1 MSNISTIVTQSGTF
15 IVNDNYTGLINVT
28 DPTLVNSSFYYT
40 TPGSATSVEYSA
52 VLQSAFNFCYQWNTA
67 NIARQQT
74 NLLSTQNSYFANVNN
89 AISAISST
97 MITQNSVAILSNVS
111 NAISNISTFLSNT
124 NVQLANLNYSTSN
137 TNVQL
142 ANLNYSTSNT
152 NVLLAN
158 LNYSV
163 SNSNAQLA
171 NLNYNTSNGN
181 TLRANTNYNISNVN
195 THLANLDANVYSYFT
210 GDAPMDVFLNNKV
223 YDIANSM
230 NVMASAIYNINGPC
244 GSGPMVRIFSTACNP
259 DANTTRAI
267 MINGLKASGT
277 IDTIRQEIKH
287 PTPFP

>member
-1 MSNISTIVTQSGTF
+1 MSNISTVVTHSGTF
-15 IVNDNYTGLINVT
+15 IINDNYTGLINVT

-40 TPGSATSVEYSA
+40 TPGSTTSVEYSA

-74 NLLSTQNSYFANVNN
+74 NLITTQNSYWANVNN
-89 AISAISST
+89 AISSISST
-97 MITQNSVAILSNVS
+97 LITSNPVSSLSNVS
-111 NAISNISTFLSNT
+111 NALSNISSYIANVNYSLSNT

-142 ANLNYSTSNT
+142 ANLTYTTSNA
-152 NVLLAN
+152 AN
-158 LNYSV
+158 QLTVFNGSFA
-163 SNSNAQLA
+163 NSNVSR
-171 NLNYNTSNGN
+171 NLI
-181 TLRANTNYNISNVN
+181 LTNINS
-195 THLANLDANVYSYFT
+195 HLSNLDGNVYSYFT

>member
-1 MSNISTIVTQSGTF
+1 MSNISTIYTPTGTF
-15 IVNDNYTGLINVT
+15 TVTDNYLGSITVVDPATVT
-28 DPTLVNSSFYYT
+28 STFTYT
-40 TPGSATSVEYSA
+40 SPGATTSVEQSV
-52 VLQSAFNFCYQWNTA
+52 VLQAAFNFCYNWVSANVAKIQNT
-67 NIARQQT
+67 
-74 NLLSTQNSYFANVNN
+74 YMANVNN
-89 AISAISST
+89 AISTISTT

-111 NAISNISTFLSNT
+111 NAISNISTYMANVNYSISNT
-124 NVQLANLNYSTSN
+124 NI
-137 TNVQL
+137 QL

-163 SNSNAQLA
+163 SNTNVQLA
-171 NLNYNTSNGN
+171 NLNYITSNGN
-181 TLRANTNYNISNVN
+181 ILRANTNYNISNVN
-195 THLANLDANVYSYFT
+195 THLANLDANVYSYFV
-210 GDAPMDVFLNNKV
+210 GDAPMDTFLNNKV
-223 YDIANSM
+223 YDIANSIST
-230 NVMASAIYNINGPC
+230 MASAIYNINGPC